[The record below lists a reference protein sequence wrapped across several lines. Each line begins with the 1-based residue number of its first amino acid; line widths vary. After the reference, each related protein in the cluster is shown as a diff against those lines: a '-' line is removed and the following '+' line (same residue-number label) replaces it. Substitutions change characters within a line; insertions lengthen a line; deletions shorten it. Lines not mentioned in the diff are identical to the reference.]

1 MNLLFYAT
9 YVLSK
14 KTIKEQFIE
23 ELEDVWEMFADFFN
37 MIKSLTYDKIANIFG
52 TGATGIIFGMII
64 VIIICFVLMKIIN
77 H

>member
-64 VIIICFVLMKIIN
+64 VIIICFILMKIIN